1 MAPGKIGPNKI
12 EGTVF
17 IKPLYK
23 NGKNLVG
30 FRNYNNS
37 EYRTIVLMSE
47 PQVRKLIATDFLD
60 LQNQDS
66 KAGTNILNNVEKLS
80 TFSLASDAIEFS
92 SLLIDVYNS
101 SILVIEEED
110 LSEAQFRDSIE
121 QIFQ

>member
-1 MAPGKIGPNKI
+1 
-12 EGTVF
+12 
-17 IKPLYK
+17 
-23 NGKNLVG
+23 
-30 FRNYNNS
+30 
-37 EYRTIVLMSE
+37 MSE